1 MILLANLHLVTGYAG
16 AEHVRA
22 VDQGA
27 FNAALIG
34 TGQFVLDKGNVL
46 KAQVI
51 SNNTVRVLDGELMM
65 QGRFVRLN
73 PGTYVDLAIEN
84 GAQGMKRNDL
94 VVARY
99 TKNSVTGVEECNL
112 VVIKGT
118 ATASNPS
125 DPAHTEGDIT
135 NGNSIRHDFPLW
147 RLPIDG
153 LNVGTPVALFGEPFM
168 DSMRTLP
175 GIRADVN
182 AIHNKVNKQLAE
194 QDKEIDAKIS
204 SITSYLKPEE
214 LSDGTKTLYGFDSS
228 AVPDNVFSTIHSSLL
243 GKVEMEIVSYTG
255 TGTAGQSNP
264 TSVTFSKA
272 PSLIIMLGYK
282 DRESGQWY
290 QKRYGDEYDYVYMLP
305 TDLIQVSYTRSKG
318 FGYERN
324 YEIYGKKSV
333 NGRTFSWYSY
343 NKSMGDGTAAEQC
356 NESGYEYY
364 VLGLSIGNLD

>member
-1 MILLANLHLVTGYAG
+1 MIQLANLHLVTGYAG

-34 TGQFVLDKGNVL
+34 TGQFVLDKGNGL

-147 RLPIDG
+147 RLPIDS

-182 AIHNKVNKQLAE
+182 AIHSKVNKQLAE

-204 SITSYLKPEE
+204 SITSYLKHEE

-243 GKVEMEIVSYTG
+243 GKVEMEIVSYKG
-255 TGTAGQSNP
+255 TGAAGQNNP

-272 PSLIIMLGYK
+272 PSLIVMLGHKYTA
-282 DRESGQWY
+282 SGRWY
-290 QKRYGDEYDYVYMLP
+290 QRSYEDSDCFYMLP
-305 TDLIQVSYTRSKG
+305 TSVIPITYTRGMG

-333 NGRTFSWYSY
+333 DGKKFSWYSY
-343 NKSMGDGTAAEQC
+343 DSLKGDGSATEQC
-356 NESGYEYY
+356 NESGCEYY

>member
-34 TGQFVLDKGNVL
+34 TGQFVLDKGNAL

-51 SNNTVRVLDGELMM
+51 SNNVVRVLDGELMM

-94 VVARY
+94 IVARY
-99 TKNSVTGVEECNL
+99 TKNSATGVEECNL

-118 ATASNPS
+118 ATASNPH

-135 NGNSIRHDFPLW
+135 DGNSIRHDFPLW
-147 RLPIDG
+147 RLPIDS

-182 AIHNKVNKQLAE
+182 AIHSEVNKQLAE
-194 QDKEIDAKIS
+194 QDKEIDAKIA